1 MKENNNGTRKQYN
14 NVNRHTPVLLK
25 ETIENLNLKKGD
37 IFLDATLGE
46 GGHSFE
52 ICKKL
57 GGDIKIIGI
66 EADTDAIEKAKEK
79 FLTDKY
85 TKNSDFIFIEEN
97 FRNLDKVLDNLKIKN
112 IDGVLFDLGVR
123 SGNFE
128 ESNRGFTFQRDEPLL
143 MTFSKKAE
151 SVPFTAEEII
161 NEWEEKNIR
170 DVLYGYGEE
179 IFAKQIAKNIV
190 SKRKIKPIKTT
201 FELIEIISSSVPE
214 KYKNRKIHFATK
226 TFQAL
231 RIAVNDEVGA
241 LKEGINKAFNRVKK
255 GGRIVVISF
264 HSIEDRVVKMFFKEK
279 VVMGEGI
286 MQIKKPITPSREEI
300 LLNPRSRSGKLRII
314 QKT

>member
-1 MKENNNGTRKQYN
+1 MTR
-14 NVNRHTPVLLK
+14 HIPVLLK

-57 GGDIKIIGI
+57 DGDIKIIGI
-66 EADTDAIEKAKEK
+66 EADIDAIEKAKEK

-85 TKNSDFIFIEEN
+85 IKNSDFVFVEEN
-97 FRNLDKVLDNLKIKN
+97 FRNLDKVLDNLKIEN
-112 IDGVLFDLGVR
+112 VDGVLFDLGVR

-128 ESNRGFTFQRDEPLL
+128 ESNRGFTFQKDEPLL

-161 NEWEEKNIR
+161 NEWEEKNIK

-190 SKRKIKPIKTT
+190 LKRKIKPIKTT
-201 FELIEIISSSVPE
+201 FELIEIISSSVLE

-241 LKEGINKAFNRVKK
+241 LKGGIKKAFDRVKK

-264 HSIEDRVVKMFFKEK
+264 HSIEDRVVKIFFKEK
-279 VVMGEGI
+279 ALEKKGI
-286 MQIKKPITPSREEI
+286 LITKKPITPSAEEI
-300 LLNPRSRSGKLRII
+300 SQNPRSRSGKLRII
-314 QKT
+314 QKI